1 MSNWGKKPL
10 TISTFNP
17 VLKIGRTELGGPG
30 LITGIPYFFLVLLL
44 DACLESPIGRQMT
57 MAAAYFHPLSAYGGC
72 IEIEGW
78 SARDVDDTWTIS
90 LLMKLAPPLSP
101 LPGKVDTEAGES

>member
-17 VLKIGRTELGGPG
+17 VLKIGRTELGG
-30 LITGIPYFFLVLLL
+30 L
-44 DACLESPIGRQMT
+44 
-57 MAAAYFHPLSAYGGC
+57 
-72 IEIEGW
+72 GW